1 MMEADRKADR
11 LLTRG
16 RLTGLVITVF
26 AIGLMFST
34 INISHPLNLELV
46 NNPLACHGDFGV
58 GFPVSFL
65 CDYGAGGSPLSGTY
79 RIDSSDFP
87 FFSPLGTL
95 VDILFYATQ
104 LWVIWFV
111 AIGIFRKR
119 SR

>member
-1 MMEADRKADR
+1 MMDADRKADR
-11 LLTRG
+11 LLTPG
-16 RLTGLVITVF
+16 CLTSLSITLF

-65 CDYGAGGSPLSGTY
+65 CDYGAGGSPLGGTY

-87 FFSPLGTL
+87 FS
-95 VDILFYATQ
+95 AH
-104 LWVIWFV
+104 
-111 AIGIFRKR
+111 
-119 SR
+119 